1 MADDFEAPLLALQK
15 RIEELAAFPGD
26 AVKEQEARRLRQELS
41 EKRRSIY
48 AALTPWQKTQVARHP
63 NRPYTLDYI
72 GALFTDFTE
81 LHGDRR
87 FGDDPALVTGFARYK
102 DRAVAVIGHQK
113 GRDTKQKIY
122 RNFGMPKPEGYR
134 KALRVMQ
141 LAAKFGRPIISF
153 VDTPGAYPGLDAE
166 ERGQAEAIAYNLR
179 EMSRLPTPIIV
190 NVTGEGGSGGALAV
204 AVGDRVNM
212 LEHSIYSVISP
223 EGCASILWRDA
234 GRAEEAATAMKITAP
249 DLKGFGLID
258 EIVPE
263 PPGGAHADPD
273 TLFASLDRILEAQLR
288 ELSALPVEA
297 LAGRPLREV
306 PPDGPAG
313 PRVPRSPVIVRAVGI
328 VGAGTMG
335 QGIAVA
341 CAAAGLD
348 VLVSERTPQS
358 AQAALAEIVQG
369 LDADIAKWRRTESEK
384 KAILARIRTV
394 DSFGALEAAQLV
406 IEAVPDD
413 LELKTAIFQELDLVC
428 PPEDIL
434 ATNTSALSVSQIAA
448 RTKRPDRIIGLH
460 FLTPVPV
467 VPLVEVVRG
476 LSTSDQTFRDALEFV
491 RLLGKTGIEVF
502 ESPGYVTT
510 RVILPFINEAM
521 YVVMEGVAS
530 AEAVDTSMRLGYGMP
545 LGPLALA
552 DRMGLDEVMRWMQH
566 LFDELGDLK
575 YRPCPLLR
583 KMVRAGRLG
592 VKTGS
597 GFFEYDDQGRV
608 KGAPASPER

>member
-1 MADDFEAPLLALQK
+1 
-15 RIEELAAFPGD
+15 
-26 AVKEQEARRLRQELS
+26 
-41 EKRRSIY
+41 
-48 AALTPWQKTQVARHP
+48 
-63 NRPYTLDYI
+63 
-72 GALFTDFTE
+72 
-81 LHGDRR
+81 
-87 FGDDPALVTGFARYK
+87 
-102 DRAVAVIGHQK
+102 
-113 GRDTKQKIY
+113 
-122 RNFGMPKPEGYR
+122 
-134 KALRVMQ
+134 
-141 LAAKFGRPIISF
+141 
-153 VDTPGAYPGLDAE
+153 
-166 ERGQAEAIAYNLR
+166 
-179 EMSRLPTPIIV
+179 
-190 NVTGEGGSGGALAV
+190 
-204 AVGDRVNM
+204 
-212 LEHSIYSVISP
+212 
-223 EGCASILWRDA
+223 
-234 GRAEEAATAMKITAP
+234 
-249 DLKGFGLID
+249 
-258 EIVPE
+258 
-263 PPGGAHADPD
+263 
-273 TLFASLDRILEAQLR
+273 
-288 ELSALPVEA
+288 
-297 LAGRPLREV
+297 
-306 PPDGPAG
+306 
-313 PRVPRSPVIVRAVGI
+313 VIVRAVGI

-358 AQAALAEIVQG
+358 AQAAMAEIVQG
-369 LDADIAKWRRTESEK
+369 LDHDIAKWRRTEAEK
-384 KAILARIRTV
+384 RAILARIRTV

-428 PPEDIL
+428 PAEDIL
-434 ATNTSALSVSQIAA
+434 ATNTSALSVSEIAA
-448 RTKRPDRIIGLH
+448 RTKRPDRILGLH

-521 YVVMEGVAS
+521 HVVLEGVAS

-592 VKTGS
+592 VKSGS

-608 KGAPASPER
+608 KGAPASPEH